1 MDMLEY
7 IKWRGDLTVDERELN
22 EIDSLIFSTLCYEE
36 FDDILSDGDSY
47 TLDELAE
54 IFFAMYEIEDL
65 KKRINFS
72 SRSYELL
79 KAMKYTKRYGSL
91 IVSHYVNEIN
101 HELDLQFCALTI
113 ENKEKWRYIA
123 YRGTDD
129 TIVGWKEDFSMIY
142 RKEVL
147 AQRKAVE
154 YLEMRTKETGIQKLF
169 SKYRYYVGGHSK
181 GGNLA
186 MYAGA
191 NASADIQKK
200 IKRIDNFDGPGF
212 EDGFWQQESTY
223 YVLDKIHTYIPTA
236 SLFGRLF
243 IHKEKVSV
251 VESKQVGLLQHVS
264 FNWSIDVD
272 HFKYADSV
280 SEGSD
285 KAVNKVN
292 ELLKE
297 INNEEK
303 EELVESLFT
312 LFDNLN
318 IYTLNDIT
326 KINFNHVLIALKEIS
341 ELNNKE
347 RKVLLEILRVVWDIA
362 DIGV

>member
-7 IKWRGDLTVDERELN
+7 IKWRGDLTFEERELN
-22 EIDSLIFSTLCYEE
+22 EIDSLIFSTLCYED
-36 FDDILSDGDSY
+36 FDEIFDEDDSY
-47 TLDELAE
+47 TIDELAE
-54 IFFAMYEIEDL
+54 IFFASYRIEDL
-65 KKRINFS
+65 KKRVNFS

-91 IVSHYVNEIN
+91 IVSHYINEID
-101 HELDLQFCALTI
+101 HECDLQFSAFTI
-113 ENKEKWRYIA
+113 EYKDKWKYIA
-123 YRGTDD
+123 FRGTDD

-147 AQRKAVE
+147 AQRKAKE
-154 YLEMRTKETGIQKLF
+154 YLEMICKETGIYKLF
-169 SKYRYYVGGHSK
+169 PKYEYYVGGHSK

-186 MYAGA
+186 MYASGL
-191 NASADIQKK
+191 ADNHIQKR

-212 EDGFWQQESTY
+212 EDEIWEMDSMNH
-223 YVLDKIHTYIPTA
+223 VIDRINTYIPSS

-243 IHKEKVSV
+243 THKEKVTV
-251 VESKQVGLLQHVS
+251 VLSEQIGLLQHSGMTWKV
-264 FNWSIDVD
+264 DVD
-272 HFKYADSV
+272 HFQYSDKV

-285 KAVNKVN
+285 KAVEKMN
-292 ELLKE
+292 LLIKE
-297 INNEEK
+297 IDYDER

-312 LFDNLN
+312 IFDNLN

-326 KINFNHVLIALKEIS
+326 KINFNTVLTALKELS
-341 ELNNKE
+341 VLNNKE
-347 RKVLLEILRVVWDIA
+347 RKVLLEILRVVWDIT